1 MLDDAVE
8 RTKLVASKKH
18 LLKASSIGWIL
29 SFTSNRIVAIRTMAW
44 NIVLLILEPRVLK
57 FYGSIVDSC
66 LAVILSPNEAYSV
79 VIIAMRTLS
88 KALQIYEENMDIY
101 ADNQENKGDAHDMD
115 SSSSDLNAQ
124 EVLVMLKSKNILSHI
139 KANLEKQSAPD
150 IFYANLICLLHRL
163 ARLDGANTVAVAS

>member
-1 MLDDAVE
+1 M
-8 RTKLVASKKH
+8 
-18 LLKASSIGWIL
+18 
-29 SFTSNRIVAIRTMAW
+29 
-44 NIVLLILEPRVLK
+44 LLILEPRVLK
-57 FYGSIVDSC
+57 FYGSIIDSC

-79 VIIAMRTLS
+79 VIIAMRVLS

-101 ADNQENKGDAHDMD
+101 AENQEDKGDSHDGID
-115 SSSSDLNAQ
+115 GSSSDLNAQ